1 MFYLPELFTNVNS
14 VDLGSTQLTG
24 KLCKFVSFC
33 MHKGMELNSSNVEL
47 YCRLCAIASLG

>member
-47 YCRLCAIASLG
+47 YCSLCAIASLG